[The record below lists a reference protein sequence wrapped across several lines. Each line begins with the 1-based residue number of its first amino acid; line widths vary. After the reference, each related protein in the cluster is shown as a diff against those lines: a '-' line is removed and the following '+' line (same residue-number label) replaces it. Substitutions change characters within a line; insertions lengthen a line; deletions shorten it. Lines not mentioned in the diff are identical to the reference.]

1 VVAQDRPIIEVVDLC
16 RRYAMGSDSIAA
28 LDGVSFDIRAGEYV
42 AIVGRSGSGKT
53 TLMNV
58 LGCMERPTSGVVRL
72 DGEDVQSLS
81 DDALSRIRNRHIGFV
96 FQSFQ
101 LLPRATALQNVELP
115 LVYRGVARRRRR
127 ALAIA
132 ALESVGLEDRQRH
145 RPHQLSGGQRQRVAI
160 ARALVGSPTLL
171 LADEPS
177 GNLDSAT
184 EREILALFATLHAE
198 GHTIVLV
205 THEPSVAA
213 ICPRAIRLADGKVV
227 ADGPGAEIAGMVAT
241 EAVAHAP

>member
-1 VVAQDRPIIEVVDLC
+1 MAEDRTIIELVDV
-16 RRYAMGSDSIAA
+16 RRSYAMGGDTIAA
-28 LDGVSFDIRAGEYV
+28 VDGVSFAIRAGEYV

-58 LGCMERPTSGVVRL
+58 IGCMERPSSGTYRL
-72 DGEDVQSLS
+72 DGEDVQSLG
-81 DDALSRIRNRHIGFV
+81 DDALSRIRNHHVGFV

-115 LVYRGVARRRRR
+115 LVYRGIGRRRRR
-127 ALAIA
+127 AQ
-132 ALESVGLEDRQRH
+132 ALEALASVGLADRQRH

-160 ARALVGSPTLL
+160 ARALVGAPTLL

-184 EREILALFATLHAE
+184 EREIMGLFAALHEA

-205 THEPSVAA
+205 THEPSIAA
-213 ICPRAIRLADGKVV
+213 HCPRAIRLADGRVV
-227 ADGPGAEIAGMVAT
+227 ADGPGPEIAAMLVS
-241 EAVAHAP
+241 EAAAHAN